1 MEEEPVK
8 KNSIKKEE
16 EPTPIKKTSIKKEAT
31 KESIDSLQIDYGK
44 EIKNYAGNV
53 LMRFSDDEEWV

>member
-1 MEEEPVK
+1 MK